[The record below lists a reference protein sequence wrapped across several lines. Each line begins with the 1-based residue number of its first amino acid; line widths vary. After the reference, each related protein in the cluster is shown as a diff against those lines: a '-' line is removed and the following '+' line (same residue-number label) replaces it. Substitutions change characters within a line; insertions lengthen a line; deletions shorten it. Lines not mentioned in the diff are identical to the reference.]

1 MYRTP
6 KEQTMA
12 PKCTFSCK
20 LKFFRKINKNLS
32 KNKSITSCLVRMN
45 GSEREHLL
53 DLVGTDTELELIVA
67 SRLDDDRVASVQL
80 RHVKIVGIL
89 FVLKSVTERVT

>member
-1 MYRTP
+1 
-6 KEQTMA
+6 
-12 PKCTFSCK
+12 
-20 LKFFRKINKNLS
+20 
-32 KNKSITSCLVRMN
+32 MN